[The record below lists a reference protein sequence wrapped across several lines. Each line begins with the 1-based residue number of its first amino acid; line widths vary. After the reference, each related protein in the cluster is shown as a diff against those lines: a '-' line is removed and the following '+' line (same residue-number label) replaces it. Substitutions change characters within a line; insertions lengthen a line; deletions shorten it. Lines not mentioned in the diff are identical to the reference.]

1 MAAPKLAM
9 AGKHMAQ
16 PMADTTAPNEL
27 ALSPMRVKRL
37 SRFFI
42 SIRPLLLYHRW
53 IAGIFC
59 GLGQLFHRS
68 FFIIKSD
75 HG

>member
-27 ALSPMRVKRL
+27 ALSPMRVKDSAGSSL
-37 SRFFI
+37 VFV
-42 SIRPLLLYHRW
+42 LYCFTTD
-53 IAGIFC
+53 G
-59 GLGQLFHRS
+59 
-68 FFIIKSD
+68 
-75 HG
+75 